1 MSSNRIY
8 AIEYLKSSSQEKDD
22 YMIQNMIF
30 NKAYTYATKNLDL
43 KNKESVLS
51 FFKNKYIN
59 YRAMWRSQPK
69 TCINKYVSGGKEMQL
84 LCVDIEVAAVCD
96 LACPHC
102 FRQHIVT
109 PDKVM
114 KKELAFNIIG
124 QVKRLNVPSMKFN
137 WRGEP
142 LLNPDLPE
150 IIDYAKQSGVL
161 ETIINTNATKLD
173 EKNSINLIN
182 SGLDTLIFSFDGG
195 TESSYQELRPGRF
208 KENLFKDVYAN
219 IINFSKIRK
228 KLNSKFP
235 RTKIQMVLTEKTREE
250 KNSFYKLFENYVDD
264 ISVKQYSERGGK
276 IKDLNLDYFKNS
288 STPRD
293 ELIKSVNTESDVMKN
308 INGEIFISE
317 KRLPCEQPFQRL
329 LISYDGIVSMCC
341 YDWGNQHPVGF
352 VDDLSFNNKNEVL
365 NIKKKIENNSKG
377 FQLMKPNIPKQ
388 FNFPKKIVNSVED
401 IWSSE
406 DIEFIRAEHI
416 KGNIE
421 KIEVCKNCTFKET
434 YAWTKVV

>member
-8 AIEYLKSSSQEKDD
+8 AIEYLKSNSQEKDD
-22 YMIQNMIF
+22 YMIQNMMF
-30 NKAYTYATKNLDL
+30 NKAYIYATEDLDL
-43 KNKESVLS
+43 KNKESILN
-51 FFKNKYIN
+51 FFKKKYAD
-59 YRAMWRSQPK
+59 YRNSWRSQPS
-69 TCINKYVSGGKEMQL
+69 TCINKLISSGKDMQL

-114 KKELAFNIIG
+114 KKELAFNIIE
-124 QVKRLNVPSMKFN
+124 QIKRMNVPSMKFN

-150 IIDYAKQSGVL
+150 IINYAKQSGVL
-161 ETIINTNATKLD
+161 ETMINTNATKLD

-219 IINFSKIRK
+219 IVNFSKIKK

-250 KNSFYKLFENYVDD
+250 KNSFYNLFENYVDD

-288 STPRD
+288 SILKD
-293 ELIKSVNTESDVMKN
+293 ELIKNINIESDVMKN
-308 INGEIFISE
+308 IDGEIFISE

-352 VDDLSFNNKNEVL
+352 IDDLSFNNKNEVL
-365 NIKKKIENNSKG
+365 NIKKKN
-377 FQLMKPNIPKQ
+377 
-388 FNFPKKIVNSVED
+388 
-401 IWSSE
+401 
-406 DIEFIRAEHI
+406 
-416 KGNIE
+416 
-421 KIEVCKNCTFKET
+421 
-434 YAWTKVV
+434 

>member
-8 AIEYLKSSSQEKDD
+8 AIEYLKSNSQEKDD
-22 YMIQNMIF
+22 YMIQNMMF
-30 NKAYTYATKNLDL
+30 NKAYIYATEDLDL
-43 KNKESVLS
+43 KNKESILN
-51 FFKNKYIN
+51 FFKKKYAD
-59 YRAMWRSQPK
+59 YRNSWRSQPS
-69 TCINKYVSGGKEMQL
+69 TCINKLISSGKDMQL

-114 KKELAFNIIG
+114 KKELAFNIIE
-124 QVKRLNVPSMKFN
+124 QIKRMNVPSMKFN

-150 IIDYAKQSGVL
+150 IINYAKQSGVL
-161 ETIINTNATKLD
+161 ETMINTNATKLD

-219 IINFSKIRK
+219 IVNFSKIKK

-250 KNSFYKLFENYVDD
+250 KNSFYNLFENYVDD

-288 STPRD
+288 STSRD
-293 ELIKSVNTESDVMKN
+293 ELIKRVNTESDVMKN

-352 VDDLSFNNKNEVL
+352 IDDLSFNNKNEVL

-388 FNFPKKIVNSVED
+388 FNFPKKKVNSVEE

-406 DIEFIRAEHI
+406 DIEFVRTEHI